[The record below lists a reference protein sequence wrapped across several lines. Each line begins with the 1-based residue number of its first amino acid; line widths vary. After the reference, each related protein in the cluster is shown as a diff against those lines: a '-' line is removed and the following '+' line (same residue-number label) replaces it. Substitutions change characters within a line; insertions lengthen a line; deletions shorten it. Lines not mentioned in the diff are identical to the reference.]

1 MSIAYYA
8 NKATEA
14 FWSDYWQQ
22 TQLNQ
27 LLKVAAR
34 DPLTQHFKRHLPK
47 SGLILEGGC
56 GLGQYVLFFQQQ
68 GYRIIGGDFS
78 LPALQ
83 AHQKVSGNSP
93 LVGLDLCHMACPDNT
108 FQAHISIGVIE
119 HFEEGPAQI
128 LAEMY
133 RTLAPGGVLLLTVPW
148 VNGYRRLAKPFI
160 EREQQKL
167 RQTQAEFY
175 QYAYTRQEL
184 QTFLETAGFQVD
196 TFYPYSPAK
205 GLREI
210 RTTRKF
216 EKMLGNRKAKG
227 PSPSPGTS
235 IKITIPPEEA
245 IQGIRKLLY
254 WDPILRMFAHMILGV
269 AHKPKS
275 GS

>member
-14 FWSDYWQQ
+14 FWSGYWQQ

-27 LLKVAAR
+27 LLNVAAR

-56 GLGQYVLFFQQQ
+56 GLGQYVLFFQKQ

-78 LPALQ
+78 LSALQ
-83 AHQKVSGNSP
+83 AHQNLSGNSP

-119 HFEEGPAQI
+119 HFEEGPDQI

-148 VNGYRRLAKPFI
+148 VNGYRHLFRPFI
-160 EREQQKL
+160 QREQQTLIKA
-167 RQTQAEFY
+167 QAKFY
-175 QYAYTRQEL
+175 QYAYTKQEL
-184 QTFLETAGFQVD
+184 QIFLKTAGFQVD

-210 RTTRKF
+210 KTLRKIEKALTR
-216 EKMLGNRKAKG
+216 RKTNA
-227 PSPSPGTS
+227 PSSSPERPVN
-235 IKITIPPEEA
+235 IAIPPEEP
-245 IQGIRKLLY
+245 IHGPRKLLY
-254 WDPILRMFAHMILGV
+254 WPPILGTFAHMILAV
-269 AHKPKS
+269 AHKPNS
-275 GS
+275 ES

>member
-119 HFEEGPAQI
+119 HYAFLLWHKLVYMVLSIHRKRKDNGLVCLIWI
-128 LAEMY
+128 LCKTTEWA
-133 RTLAPGGVLLLTVPW
+133 VLVHCDLCLS
-148 VNGYRRLAKPFI
+148 YH
-160 EREQQKL
+160 
-167 RQTQAEFY
+167 
-175 QYAYTRQEL
+175 
-184 QTFLETAGFQVD
+184 
-196 TFYPYSPAK
+196 
-205 GLREI
+205 
-210 RTTRKF
+210 
-216 EKMLGNRKAKG
+216 
-227 PSPSPGTS
+227 
-235 IKITIPPEEA
+235 
-245 IQGIRKLLY
+245 
-254 WDPILRMFAHMILGV
+254 IL
-269 AHKPKS
+269 
-275 GS
+275 